1 MFHRLFIYLPKFL
14 KNSYDLCIMI
24 SQTVILVW
32 ETKINENSLCSQ
44 EVSCLGKDTS
54 MEANKWVEILQ
65 DQKWTPMQAT
75 VVTKQNRTLASFA
88 WSC

>member
-1 MFHRLFIYLPKFL
+1 
-14 KNSYDLCIMI
+14 MI

-32 ETKINENSLCSQ
+32 ETKINENRLCSH

-75 VVTKQNRTLASFA
+75 LVTKQSRTLASFA
-88 WSC
+88 WSCQESFHCDLKSQRVES